1 MKQTLSFSRR
11 AATAAFVGLL
21 LAALFL
27 LVGYAATFF
36 FLVFGGI
43 IVSVVISGLSEFVSS
58 KTSLGYGMSMGL
70 VMLLLI
76 ALIGGTIWALAP
88 TVSRQADELAQSLPA
103 SVERLKGHLSQSE
116 WGKKLL
122 EGIPEKPGQIFSSNG
137 RGMGVLSQITGIFS
151 STLGGLVNVL
161 IVIITGIYLA
171 SSPDIYRKG
180 FVKLFS
186 PSYRHRL
193 LGVMDQCYTTL
204 KNWFISRSITMTVV
218 AVVTGVGLA
227 LLGIPFPIVL
237 GIIAGILNFIPNLGP
252 YIALAPAL
260 LVALPQG
267 TNYVIYVFA
276 LYMGVQSLEGYILTP
291 LLDKKFVSVPPA
303 LLLFGQVLLGI
314 LVGLAGVLFASPLIA
329 VLLVIIQELYIKDKL
344 EKGS

>member
-193 LGVMDQCYTTL
+193 LGS
-204 KNWFISRSITMTVV
+204 WIS
-218 AVVTGVGLA
+218 
-227 LLGIPFPIVL
+227 
-237 GIIAGILNFIPNLGP
+237 
-252 YIALAPAL
+252 
-260 LVALPQG
+260 
-267 TNYVIYVFA
+267 VIRR
-276 LYMGVQSLEGYILTP
+276 
-291 LLDKKFVSVPPA
+291 
-303 LLLFGQVLLGI
+303 
-314 LVGLAGVLFASPLIA
+314 
-329 VLLVIIQELYIKDKL
+329 
-344 EKGS
+344 